1 MLAAWL
7 VMVDDAGLP
16 AFHRCADKV
25 RRALPEIQA
34 TLDHQMN
41 SARAEANNTTVR
53 MFTRR
58 GFGYHSAESLI
69 AITMLKRS
77 GLCPDL
83 PGRLPRPTNPQTAQA
98 A

>member
-1 MLAAWL
+1 
-7 VMVDDAGLP
+7 
-16 AFHRCADKV
+16 
-25 RRALPEIQA
+25 
-34 TLDHQMN
+34 MN

-53 MFTRR
+53 MLTRR
-58 GFGYHSAESLI
+58 GFGYHSADALI

-83 PGRLPRPTNPQTAQA
+83 PAAQPRHTSPQTAQA

>member
-1 MLAAWL
+1 MS
-7 VMVDDAGLP
+7 
-16 AFHRCADKV
+16 
-25 RRALPEIQA
+25 
-34 TLDHQMN
+34 

-53 MFTRR
+53 MLTRR
-58 GFGYHSAESLI
+58 GFGYHSADALI

-83 PGRLPRPTNPQTAQA
+83 PGRSPRPAHPPTTQA